1 MIILDYLELGDPTRA
16 GVTTHRQFFATL
28 DSKGINLEKREQ
40 DVIRRHYPSID
51 EKTKEELFNYSAF
64 EKDLMLISP
73 KYADLV
79 GYKDPKEASVED
91 MLTELVEAVLKKHMH
106 VEEYARAIDRGVK
119 GYLNKGDFE
128 FGLEGL
134 AKPKF
139 TSDQIDMLWNTLNPT
154 KSPKVY
160 YTKLAERLSSV
171 TLPIVK
177 AVRTR

>member
-1 MIILDYLELGDPTRA
+1 VIILDNLELGDPSRS
-16 GVTTHRQFFATL
+16 GVATQKLFFASL

-40 DVIRRHYPSID
+40 EVLKRHYPSID
-51 EKTKEELFNYSAF
+51 EKTKEELFNYLAF

-79 GYKDPKEASVED
+79 GYKDPTEATVED
-91 MLTELVEAVLKKHMH
+91 MLAELVEAVLKKYMH
-106 VEEYARAIDRGVK
+106 IEEYARAIDRGVK

-128 FGLEGL
+128 FGLENL

-139 TSDQIDMLWNTLNPT
+139 TAEQIDMLWKTINPNRN
-154 KSPKVY
+154 PKIY

-171 TLPIVK
+171 TLPMVK
-177 AVRTR
+177 AVNAP